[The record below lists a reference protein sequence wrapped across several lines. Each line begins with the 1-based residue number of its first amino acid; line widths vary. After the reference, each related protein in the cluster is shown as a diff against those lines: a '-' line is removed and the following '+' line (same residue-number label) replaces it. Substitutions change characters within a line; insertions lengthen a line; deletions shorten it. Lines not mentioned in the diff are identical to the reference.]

1 MKRVLGFLLAYFDFS
16 NGCEEKQVL
25 VDDIVSN
32 QSFPWQLDIDMLF
45 RFLSRL
51 VFVKYYFLK
60 YFS

>member
-1 MKRVLGFLLAYFDFS
+1 MKRVSGVLLAYFDFS

-32 QSFPWQLDIDMLF
+32 QSLPWQLDIDMLF

-60 YFS
+60 YFI